1 MNILKIQKKSWTK
14 IESIEIE
21 MNVLEVD
28 MKMNQS

>member
-14 IESIEIE
+14 IENIEIE